1 MKPIEMITQIKENGV
16 YRTDW
21 ELTVCDFE
29 SIYSSLVYDLINKKI
44 HKASYI
50 RSIKRVSNYDGTQ
63 DIIVTYDNNVR
74 RIYTIANR

>member
-16 YRTDW
+16 YITDW
-21 ELTVCDFE
+21 ELTVCDLE

-50 RSIKRVSNYDGTQ
+50 RSIKRVCNYDGTQ

>member
-16 YRTDW
+16 YITDW
-21 ELTVCDFE
+21 ELTVCDHE

-50 RSIKRVSNYDGTQ
+50 RSIKCVNNYDGTQ
-63 DIIVTYDNNVR
+63 DIYVTYDNNVR
-74 RIYTIANR
+74 RVYTIPNR